1 MSEPGNLVDA
11 NERLRR
17 EIDERER
24 IAAALEESEAR
35 YRTLVS
41 QVRDYAIFAMDPQGR
56 ALSWNEGVEAV
67 LGYAQNEFIGSPVEL
82 PFAADDI
89 EAGVPWRELETARRD
104 GVANDDRWLRRKNG
118 TPFFA
123 TGRTTR
129 RTDAN
134 GRFIGFTKVLRDE
147 TQRALAEAALRASE
161 ARFRVLIQNL
171 YDYAIFMLDA
181 HGVITEWSE
190 GAQRVK
196 GYAAEEVLGRHLAT
210 FYTPEARAAGEPEKE
225 LAEAAATGRVE
236 REGWRITGD
245 GRQIWVNEIATA
257 VYDSHGRVSGY
268 TKIARDLTERKRTED
283 ALREA
288 DRRKDEFLATL
299 AHELRNPLA
308 PLRNGLQIVRL
319 SSAPDA
325 PLQAT
330 VDMMNR
336 QLTHLVRLVDDLLDV
351 ARISSGKVEL
361 RRRIVSLR
369 EVVAASA
376 EASRTFIEAHDHRL
390 FIDVEGNPHVEGDF
404 DRLAQVL
411 SNLLSNAAKYMEP
424 GGPIEVKLAQEGDRA
439 VLRVSDA
446 GIGIPRED
454 LPRVFELFSQ
464 VRAHQGRAQG
474 GLGIGL
480 SLVRSLVEMHGG
492 TITVDSAGPGQGS
505 QFTVRL
511 PLCRPSSAHA
521 ESASQGIPSAASNGR
536 QRRILIVDDN
546 VDAATSLAMLLTMR
560 GHDVIVAHDGLEAI
574 EKTQRFAPEIVM
586 MDLGMPKLDGIEA
599 ARRLRALPGGSA
611 FRLVA
616 LTGWG
621 QETDR
626 ERTRQAGFD
635 AHLVKPADPETLAAV
650 LSDDVPAP

>member
-1 MSEPGNLVDA
+1 
-11 NERLRR
+11 
-17 EIDERER
+17 
-24 IAAALEESEAR
+24 
-35 YRTLVS
+35 
-41 QVRDYAIFAMDPQGR
+41 
-56 ALSWNEGVEAV
+56 
-67 LGYAQNEFIGSPVEL
+67 
-82 PFAADDI
+82 
-89 EAGVPWRELETARRD
+89 
-104 GVANDDRWLRRKNG
+104 
-118 TPFFA
+118 
-123 TGRTTR
+123 
-129 RTDAN
+129 
-134 GRFIGFTKVLRDE
+134 
-147 TQRALAEAALRASE
+147 
-161 ARFRVLIQNL
+161 
-171 YDYAIFMLDA
+171 
-181 HGVITEWSE
+181 
-190 GAQRVK
+190 
-196 GYAAEEVLGRHLAT
+196 
-210 FYTPEARAAGEPEKE
+210 
-225 LAEAAATGRVE
+225 
-236 REGWRITGD
+236 
-245 GRQIWVNEIATA
+245 
-257 VYDSHGRVSGY
+257 
-268 TKIARDLTERKRTED
+268 
-283 ALREA
+283 
-288 DRRKDEFLATL
+288 
-299 AHELRNPLA
+299 
-308 PLRNGLQIVRL
+308 
-319 SSAPDA
+319 
-325 PLQAT
+325 
-330 VDMMNR
+330 
-336 QLTHLVRLVDDLLDV
+336 
-351 ARISSGKVEL
+351 
-361 RRRIVSLR
+361 
-369 EVVAASA
+369 
-376 EASRTFIEAHDHRL
+376 
-390 FIDVEGNPHVEGDF
+390 
-404 DRLAQVL
+404 
-411 SNLLSNAAKYMEP
+411 
-424 GGPIEVKLAQEGDRA
+424 VKLAQEGDRA

-511 PLCRPSSAHA
+511 PLCRPSFAHA